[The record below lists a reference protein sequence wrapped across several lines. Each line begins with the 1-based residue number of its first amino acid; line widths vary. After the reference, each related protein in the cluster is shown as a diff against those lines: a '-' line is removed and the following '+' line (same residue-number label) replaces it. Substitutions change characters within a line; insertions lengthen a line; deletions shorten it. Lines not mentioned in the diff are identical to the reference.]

1 MAPFIVVVAALG
13 IALVPAAALAETLYK
28 LVDKNGKVTYAQEK
42 PKHFDGQVI
51 EVHIDPNANKATLPK
66 FTPAPPPPPAASAKA
81 APGKDPVAQ
90 ARARVDA
97 ARKAYE
103 NARDNPGEGEVQR
116 IGKVGGG
123 TRPVLT
129 PEYQQRLTRLEAEL
143 KEAEEDLRK
152 LQGGR

>member
-1 MAPFIVVVAALG
+1 MAPFVIVLAAL
-13 IALVPAAALAETLYK
+13 AVMLVPATALAETLYK
-28 LVDKNGKVTYAQEK
+28 LIDKNGKVTYAQEK
-42 PKHFDGQVI
+42 PKYFDGQVI

-66 FTPAPPPPPAASAKA
+66 FTPAPPPPAASAKA

-129 PEYQQRLTRLEAEL
+129 PEYEQRLARLESEL
-143 KEAEEDLRK
+143 KQAEEDLRK